1 MQKGKKAVSQKEDF
15 KIVSRPSNEELD
27 DQIIDEE
34 NQNYSKNK
42 PLKQIPKSDFGEGV
56 ED

>member
-1 MQKGKKAVSQKEDF
+1 MQNGKKAVSPKEDF

-27 DQIIDEE
+27 DQIIDDE
-34 NQNYSKNK
+34 NQQSPKKK
-42 PLKQIPKSDFGEGV
+42 PIHQIPKSDSAEGV

>member
-1 MQKGKKAVSQKEDF
+1 MQKGKKAVSPKEDF

-27 DQIIDEE
+27 DQIVDEE
-34 NQNYSKNK
+34 NQDYPKNN
-42 PLKQIPKSDFGEGV
+42 PTKQIPKTNSGEGV